1 MTARS
6 LTSHNNPNAPAESF
20 DVRGLHRQEA
30 DAYPVQPYSTIVIL
44 GVWLCGAALSLA
56 VVFKFAALCQALV
69 HSLSALSTWSLAL
82 AIMFA
87 LTGLVTCVTSPRRE
101 C

>member
-20 DVRGLHRQEA
+20 DMRAPRRQEA
-30 DAYPVQPYSTIVIL
+30 DAFCVKSHPARAVVS
-44 GVWLCGAALSLA
+44 VWLCGAALPLA
-56 VVFKFAALCQALV
+56 IVFK
-69 HSLSALSTWSLAL
+69 
-82 AIMFA
+82 
-87 LTGLVTCVTSPRRE
+87 LTGLLQTLALLSLLAGLVTYVTSPRRE

>member
-20 DVRGLHRQEA
+20 DLRAPRRQEA
-30 DAYPVQPYSTIVIL
+30 DAFPVQPYSAIVIL

-56 VVFKFAALCQALV
+56 VVFKLATLCQGLV
-69 HSLSALSTWSLAL
+69 HSLSAVSTWSFAL

-87 LTGLVTCVTSPRRE
+87 LTGLVTFVTSPRRE

>member
-20 DVRGLHRQEA
+20 DLRASRRQEA
-30 DAYPVQPYSTIVIL
+30 DTFSIKPYPALAVVS
-44 GVWLCGAALSLA
+44 VWLCGAALPLA
-56 VVFKFAALCQALV
+56 IVFK
-69 HSLSALSTWSLAL
+69 
-82 AIMFA
+82 
-87 LTGLVTCVTSPRRE
+87 LTGLLQALALLSLLAGLVTYVTSPRRE